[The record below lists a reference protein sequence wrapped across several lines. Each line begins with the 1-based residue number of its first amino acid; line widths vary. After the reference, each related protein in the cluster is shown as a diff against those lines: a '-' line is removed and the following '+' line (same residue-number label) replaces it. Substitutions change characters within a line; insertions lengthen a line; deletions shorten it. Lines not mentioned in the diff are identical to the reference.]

1 MPVRFWNR
9 EQVWLLP
16 PSVDELIVRD
26 HPARFVAAFVD
37 ALESSFWSDMGI
49 GIGGDHMG
57 APAYHPRALLSV
69 WLYGFMTGIRSSRK
83 LEAACRDQLPYLWI
97 TGWQHPDHN
106 TLWRFYQAHREEMKA
121 IFKRTVLTAM
131 KIGLV
136 DLAVQ
141 AIDGTKIAGNASK
154 DRTYDAK
161 KLQQLLNRTEAA
173 IADLEEQN
181 EQGNDPPPVHLPKQ
195 LADKQNLRDKVKTA
209 MDQLAAD
216 EGRKNVNLT
225 DGDTKLM
232 KGRQGI
238 APSYNLQAVVAPVK
252 ATEGTG
258 RLITASDVVQDQND
272 MAQLVPMLKQ
282 SEENTGER
290 PGNLLTDAGY
300 RSGANL
306 QTCAEIGQS
315 IVMPVFRLSGHNQT
329 YHKDNFS
336 YDINTDSY
344 ICPGG
349 QVLHFIGIK
358 HTRNKRLY
366 RASKGICKECP
377 AFGVCTKDRRQGRAL
392 EIGPNEAVFQ
402 RHREWM
408 ETDEAKSLMRRRK
421 ELPEAVFGI
430 LKEQQ
435 AGRRFLLRGLSNVKA
450 EAKLLVTAFN
460 LRTLYR
466 KWRQD
471 MNYQECPAMV
481 GIICSSFATR
491 TGLLALPLKHRQNC
505 TIINDVRQWWI
516 IFAHALQSGL
526 AY

>member
-1 MPVRFWNR
+1 
-9 EQVWLLP
+9 
-16 PSVDELIVRD
+16 
-26 HPARFVAAFVD
+26 
-37 ALESSFWSDMGI
+37 
-49 GIGGDHMG
+49 
-57 APAYHPRALLSV
+57 
-69 WLYGFMTGIRSSRK
+69 
-83 LEAACRDQLPYLWI
+83 
-97 TGWQHPDHN
+97 
-106 TLWRFYQAHREEMKA
+106 MKA
-121 IFKRTVLTAM
+121 LFKRTVLTAM

-141 AIDGTKIAGNASK
+141 AIDGTKIAANASK

-161 KLQQLLNRTEAA
+161 GLQQLLKRTDAA

-195 LADKQNLRDKVKTA
+195 LADKQNLRDKVKAA

-216 EGRKNVNLT
+216 EGRKNINLT
-225 DGDTKLM
+225 DGGAKLM

-238 APSYNLQAVVAPVK
+238 GPNYNLQAVVSPVK

-258 RLITASDVVQDQND
+258 RVITASEVVQDQND
-272 MAQLVPMLKQ
+272 MAQLVPMLNQ
-282 SEENTGER
+282 SKENTGER

-315 IVMPVFRLSGHNQT
+315 IVMPVFRLSGQNQT

-366 RASKGICKECP
+366 RASKGICAKCP

-392 EIGPNEAVFQ
+392 EIGPNEAVLQ
-402 RHREWM
+402 RHRVWM
-408 ETDEAKSLMRRRK
+408 GTEEAKSLMRRRK
-421 ELPEAVFGI
+421 ELPEPVFGI

-471 MNYQECPAMV
+471 INYQGCPAMLD
-481 GIICSSFATR
+481 IICSRFATR
-491 TGLLALPLKHRQNC
+491 AGLLALPLKNRQNY

-516 IFAHALQSGL
+516 IFARALQPGP